1 MSKPRISRRIEAL
14 EGTVTKDE
22 CGIVR
27 VPKDWSPEQ
36 QQEAVEAFRQE
47 YGLPDAAKI
56 EVMECSVAIGLET
69 VFAGNISD
77 MMAHVAI
84 HGRRVG
90 QSLLN
95 RME

>member
-1 MSKPRISRRIEAL
+1 M
-14 EGTVTKDE
+14 DE

-27 VPKDWSPEQ
+27 VPNDWSAEQ
-36 QQEAVEAFRQE
+36 QQEAVKVFRHE
-47 YGLPDAAKI
+47 YGLPDGAKI
-56 EVMECSVAIGLET
+56 EVMQCSVAIGLET

-90 QSLLN
+90 QSPLD
-95 RME
+95 RMEQ